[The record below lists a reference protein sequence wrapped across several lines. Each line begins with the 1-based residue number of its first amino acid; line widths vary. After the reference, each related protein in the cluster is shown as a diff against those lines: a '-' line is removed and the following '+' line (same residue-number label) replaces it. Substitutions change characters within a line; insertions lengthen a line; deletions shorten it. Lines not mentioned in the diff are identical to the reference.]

1 MSLLFNMLSRLVIG
15 IDKSKLCWPVLIK
28 KTHLVHHLPL
38 ESLCDINKI
47 DNPLSF
53 PNAHIFLHKPN
64 KLLEKEWKKKKKNVV
79 EITVSV
85 ASTALKVALI
95 SAHLVW
101 AHY

>member
-1 MSLLFNMLSRLVIG
+1 M
-15 IDKSKLCWPVLIK
+15 
-28 KTHLVHHLPL
+28 
-38 ESLCDINKI
+38 
-47 DNPLSF
+47 
-53 PNAHIFLHKPN
+53 
-64 KLLEKEWKKKKKNVV
+64 KKKKKNVV